1 MSLGCLSRLTT
12 RREMLRATTT
22 FAGGILLSELVP
34 WNVLASATPTA
45 RGGSPQQPS
54 AAPVDPVAKYRAD
67 AGTVPVETLKLRDNM
82 YLLSGPGGNIVV
94 LNGPDGKLLVDTFV
108 STGWTKLKQTLDGL
122 SNAPLKV
129 VIDTHWHLDHAD
141 NNGPLH
147 DAGAT
152 VLAHENTRK
161 RLSAPQDVTALG
173 MHFPASPTNALPQ
186 LVFKDS
192 FQLFLNNEDVALGY
206 IPPAH
211 TDTDIYIHFQNA
223 NVLHLGDTFF
233 NGLYPFIDA
242 STAGN
247 INGMITATERALKLA
262 TSDMKIVPG
271 HGPLGDKPS
280 LTKWYD
286 MISAVRDRVQK
297 QKADGKTLP
306 EVVNAKP
313 TAEFDSVWGNGFI
326 KPDFFVTLV
335 YSTL

>member
-1 MSLGCLSRLTT
+1 
-12 RREMLRATTT
+12 MLRATST

-34 WNVLASATPTA
+34 WNVLA
-45 RGGSPQQPS
+45 SPQQPS

-67 AGTVPVETLKLRDNM
+67 AATMPVETLKLRDNM

-161 RLSAPQDVTALG
+161 RLSTPQDVTALG

-233 NGLYPFIDA
+233 NGHYPFIDA

-297 QKADGKTLP
+297 QKADGRTLP

-313 TAEFDSVWGNGFI
+313 TAEFDPVWGNGFI